1 MKRLLAA
8 PTLLA
13 LMVSPVMACNEAL
26 FARLDAPPGTEP
38 GLSIDATEIGSTEGG
53 EWQIWPDVAGT
64 VEMVRVDY
72 GEMGR
77 LASRLVVI
85 APDAY
90 AIATTEFSYSAP
102 IYVSGSSTIRQE
114 TDIFVF
120 CAGRLHLPDEG
131 FRVSEAYAAKAAA
144 ALAVFD
150 APEIAE
156 YLPEMMR

>member
-1 MKRLLAA
+1 MNLLAA
-8 PTLLA
+8 STLLA
-13 LMVSPVMACNEAL
+13 LMASPVLACNEAL

-38 GLSIDATEIGSTEGG
+38 GLSIDVTEIGSTEGG
-53 EWQIWPDVAGT
+53 EWQIWPDEAGT

-77 LASRLVVI
+77 SASRLVVV

-90 AIATTEFSYSAP
+90 AITMTEFSYSAP
-102 IYVSGSSTIRQE
+102 IYVSGSSTVRQE

-120 CAGRLHLPDEG
+120 CEGRLHLPGEG
-131 FRVSEAYAAKAAA
+131 FGVSESYAAKARE

-150 APEIAE
+150 AAEIAE